1 MEQICSLKFFEQKR
15 GKKNCIDVELRAKS
29 GCKNAKFRS
38 HMDILIGGCARE
50 RCWKMRH
57 VKFNRSQQPGK
68 RATYTRSSSG
78 FKPTQQ
84 LRNYGYSKHNDIP

>member
-1 MEQICSLKFFEQKR
+1 
-15 GKKNCIDVELRAKS
+15 
-29 GCKNAKFRS
+29 
-38 HMDILIGGCARE
+38 MDILIGGCARE

-78 FKPTQQ
+78 FKRTQQ
-84 LRNYGYSKHNDIP
+84 LRNYGYSKHNDIPILRCIHQWLLTLDARIV